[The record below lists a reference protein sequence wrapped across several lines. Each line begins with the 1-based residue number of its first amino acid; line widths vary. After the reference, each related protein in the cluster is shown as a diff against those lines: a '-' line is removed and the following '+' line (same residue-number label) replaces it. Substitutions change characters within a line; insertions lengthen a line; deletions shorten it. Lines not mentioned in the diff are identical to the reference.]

1 MLPLLSENKTTLK
14 LALPIMSGQ
23 VSQMLLGLAD
33 TMMIG
38 RVGTTEL
45 AAAAFSN
52 VIFNTPYVIAIG
64 LFIAVSVN
72 AAHAHGG
79 SRHEDAA
86 ETLRTGLLLA
96 LLTSLVLA
104 GSLFLVMPWLGL
116 FQQPDA
122 VTSLAPP
129 YLMWLALSLIPGV
142 PAMTIKSFC
151 EAKNQPWTVLWIMLG
166 GVALNVFLNYLLI
179 FGNFGLPRLELV
191 GAGLAT
197 FLARLATLIALWLY
211 VTRSKRLAL
220 CIPKKW
226 LGWLNKKE
234 ALSLCKIGS
243 PTAGQL
249 SLEFGAFGITALLIG
264 QFGDIALASHQIAIT
279 CAALIFMF
287 PLGIGM
293 AVSIRVGHSI
303 GGSESALCRPITW
316 GGHLSS
322 FVVTGL
328 FAVVLIGFGANIAR
342 SFSPDPELVSLASS
356 LLVIVAFFLIFDG
369 AQVVSMSALRGM
381 QDVVIPTVYI
391 FISFWII
398 GIPAG
403 AVLAFTRSFGARGLW
418 IGLAS
423 GLAIASVVLTGR
435 LIHQLRKLNREQASS

>member
-1 MLPLLSENKTTLK
+1 MSPLLAENRTTLK

-52 VIFNTPYVIAIG
+52 VIFNTVFVVAIG

-79 SRHEDAA
+79 DRHAEAS
-86 ETLRTGLLLA
+86 ETLRTGLLLSF
-96 LLTSLVLA
+96 LTGITLA
-104 GSLFLVMPWLGL
+104 GALFLAIPWLGL
-116 FQQPDA
+116 FQQPEA
-122 VTSLAPP
+122 VTNLSPP

-151 EAKNQPWTVLWIMLG
+151 ESKNQPWTVFWIMLG
-166 GVALNVFLNYLLI
+166 GVALNVLLNYLLI
-179 FGNFGLPRLELV
+179 FGNFGLPELGLV
-191 GAGLAT
+191 GAGIAT
-197 FLARLATLIALWLY
+197 FLARLATLVVIWLY
-211 VTRSKRLAL
+211 LTRSKRLAL

-226 LGWLNKKE
+226 IAWLDRKE
-234 ALSLCKIGS
+234 ALSLYRVGS
-243 PTAGQL
+243 PSAGQL
-249 SLEFGAFGITALLIG
+249 SLEFGAFSIAALLIG
-264 QFGDIALASHQIAIT
+264 QFGDTALAAHQIAIT

-303 GGSESALCRPITW
+303 GSSEASRCRPIIW
-316 GGHLSS
+316 GAQLCALM
-322 FVVTGL
+322 VTGS
-328 FAVVLIGFGANIAR
+328 FAAVLIGFGEVVAR
-342 SFSPDPELVSLASS
+342 SFSPDPDLVERAAT
-356 LLVIVAFFLIFDG
+356 LLIIVALFLVFDG
-369 AQVVSMSALRGM
+369 VQVVSMSALRGM
-381 QDVVIPTVYI
+381 KDVVVPTGYI
-391 FISFWII
+391 FVSFWVI
-398 GIPAG
+398 GIPTG
-403 AVLAFTRSFGARGLW
+403 AVLAFGYGLGARGLW

-423 GLAIASVVLTGR
+423 GLAIASIVLTAR
-435 LIHQLRKLNREQASS
+435 VVQQLRRADREPLTM